1 MSKNPPNSF
10 AGSVKVINVAH
21 IRLPMPGPS
30 ILREIHQLRG
40 SGFSFVGD
48 SIYDLRAEFHGKT
61 VQVKLQVEGA
71 KSASISGGGVNR
83 KVPIP
88 DDLPLAQFLD
98 GEIKKTLEV
107 SFLHEEGFS
116 HKEDASGVALTGK
129 HNGKRMEVL
138 LPPAYPRSPARFTL
152 DSYSFEEQIPP
163 GEFIYTRL
171 DDIGERVEAGKD
183 RRLLL
188 KQGFQESG
196 KGTFTGRLESEIV
209 VVTLPQGY
217 PKSPPS
223 VRVGI
228 VHPRLTDEE
237 GYAKLENLATY
248 QWSKD
253 PDLSGVLDAL
263 RRRIERVHREVP
275 RLYLETYQLLR
286 QSQLRPVKGNVEL
299 WEGPVTTH
307 QGITLDLVV
316 DVPKE
321 FSRIPPR
328 VSLRNVFPNDHID
341 VGGSVVIPLL
351 TSAWTEVTHIVEVLE
366 DIRSLKR
373 TDLVSMDP
381 TTRLSYEAGYL
392 EKYEPSITQIPDN
405 EVGQYAKVLNRE
417 VLGGWAVT
425 IKGEGVLTSR
435 TYEAVILVDP
445 YFPATPPMIKFDS
458 RLDVTER
465 ILLFGAIHSPTGLVL
480 FGHPGSGLE
489 WKGEMS
495 LCEALEIVKER
506 LRVRKFEITSSEEF
520 FEEIGNI
527 LVSDMVT
534 TFKPLANNIYLWS
547 GEYKALYGAQLKKV
561 HYEVRLSQNYPL
573 SPPRVSVVD
582 PKPFINDNVEADGR
596 VKEEFIIQKHF
607 RRTDLK
613 TVAKLVKTLRPQPKK
628 GLLDKV
634 MGVFR

>member
-1 MSKNPPNSF
+1 
-10 AGSVKVINVAH
+10 
-21 IRLPMPGPS
+21 MPDPR

-48 SIYDLRAEFHGKT
+48 SIYDLRGEFHGKT
-61 VQVKLQVEGA
+61 VQVKLQVEGT

-83 KVPIP
+83 NVPIP
-88 DDLPLAQFLD
+88 DGLPLAQFLD

-116 HKEDASGVALTGK
+116 HKEDASGVTLTGK
-129 HNGKRMEVL
+129 HKGKRMEVL
-138 LPPAYPRSPARFTL
+138 LPPGYPRSPARFTL

-196 KGTFTGRLESEIV
+196 KATFTGRLESEKV
-209 VVTLPQGY
+209 VVKLPQGY

-286 QSQLRPVKGNVEL
+286 QSQLRPVKGNVER

-307 QGITLDLVV
+307 QGITLDLAV

-321 FSRIPPR
+321 FPRVPPR

-341 VGGSVVIPLL
+341 VGGSVVIPRL
-351 TSAWTEVTHIVEVLE
+351 TSTWTEETHIVEVLE
-366 DIRSLKR
+366 DIRALKR

-405 EVGQYAKVLNRE
+405 EVGQYAQDLNRE
-417 VLGGWAVT
+417 VLGGWTVT

-435 TYEAVILVDP
+435 TYEAVVLVDP
-445 YFPATPPMIKFDS
+445 YFPQTPPMIKFDS

-489 WKGEMS
+489 WEGDMS
-495 LCEALEIVKER
+495 LCEALELVKER

-582 PKPFINDNVEADGR
+582 PKPFINDNVETDGR
-596 VKEEFIIQKHF
+596 VKEEFITQKHF

-613 TVAKLVKTLRPQPKK
+613 TVAKLVKTLRPEAKK